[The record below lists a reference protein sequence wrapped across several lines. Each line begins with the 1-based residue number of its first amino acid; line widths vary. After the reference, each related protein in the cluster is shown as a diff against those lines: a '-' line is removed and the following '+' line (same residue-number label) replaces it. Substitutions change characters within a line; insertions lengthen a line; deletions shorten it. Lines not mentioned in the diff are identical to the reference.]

1 MAFVDVAA
9 DLRLR
14 RDNIEAIENVKQ
26 SVDKGMKELSREIK
40 DLKMTGISLVMP
52 GINTLSKMVR
62 NLGSFMSGLIMNNP
76 VAKLLAGFRDAL
88 LSPFLLIKSA
98 FTSVV
103 MSIKSVG
110 TAITDSIKSV
120 FGTIGS
126 ILLFP
131 FRAIAGLFTKK
142 IEWDKMITVL
152 IPPLQLMFK
161 NLADSIN
168 ETLVILFTQA
178 FSRGN
183 QDSTLDDLEA
193 ERDRRN
199 ALRATLKSGSTTVP
213 TVPTSGNN
221 SGLLGSLGGIL
232 GGILRLPIVGLGVAI
247 AAMLTG
253 WEDEVRAALTGVIE
267 NTLKTIRWIIRA
279 PGRAFDAMKLAIS
292 AGIAKFTQGP
302 RMQKIVGFFS
312 DLGGRISALFK
323 RVMSP
328 FEKVGDALRFMGGK
342 IRGLLAILAKP
353 LAFLGKLMRILRLN
367 PITGVIFTLIDFVV
381 GFFDGWKNSDANATI
396 AERLMSGVKGGIIGI
411 IKGLTAIFDLIVFK
425 LPGWILGWLGFEDMS
440 NYLMNLDLYEIIAD
454 TFTWMVD
461 TFKKIPALVDNLTAW
476 MKGAFNYAVDIFKF
490 AYDFMALK
498 FEILTNN
505 IKLGALIIKNAV
517 MNMFETIANIF
528 LNLKDRIL
536 LGAYKNLKFSL
547 PKIQL
552 KVPDWVPGIGGS
564 TTTLLSG
571 GSFGLDGTGSRA
583 AAVESRM
590 RIRDFEATGNRNN
603 RAAMEDRLLTKLSKQ
618 RGELESMK
626 GPTFVV
632 APTSNQSNSNSSSTI
647 MNTPSV
653 ARSTDTSDGAVVVR

>member
-120 FGTIGS
+120 FSTIGS

-178 FSRGN
+178 FGGN
-183 QDSTLDDLEA
+183 QDSSLDDLEA

-199 ALRATLKSGSTTVP
+199 ALRATPSTNPST

-221 SGLLGSLGGIL
+221 SGLLGALGGL
-232 GGILRLPIVGLGVAI
+232 LAGILKLPLVGLGIAI

-253 WEDEVRAALTGVIE
+253 WGDEIRAALTGVIE

-292 AGIAKFTQGP
+292 VGIAKFAQGP

-312 DLGGRISALFK
+312 DLGGRISALFQ

-328 FEKVGDALRFMGGK
+328 FKKVGDALRFMGGK

-396 AERLMSGVKGGIIGI
+396 GERLMNGVRGGIIGI

-425 LPGWILGWLGFEDMS
+425 LPAWILGWLGFEDMS

>member
-1 MAFVDVAA
+1 M
-9 DLRLR
+9 
-14 RDNIEAIENVKQ
+14 
-26 SVDKGMKELSREIK
+26 
-40 DLKMTGISLVMP
+40 
-52 GINTLSKMVR
+52 
-62 NLGSFMSGLIMNNP
+62 
-76 VAKLLAGFRDAL
+76 
-88 LSPFLLIKSA
+88 
-98 FTSVV
+98 
-103 MSIKSVG
+103 
-110 TAITDSIKSV
+110 
-120 FGTIGS
+120 
-126 ILLFP
+126 
-131 FRAIAGLFTKK
+131 IA
-142 IEWDKMITVL
+142 VL

-178 FSRGN
+178 FGGN
-183 QDSTLDDLEA
+183 QDSSLDDLEA

-199 ALRATLKSGSTTVP
+199 ALRATPNASAAASVPASST
-213 TVPTSGNN
+213 N
-221 SGLLGSLGGIL
+221 SMAMFGLGGLLSSFLGAPL
-232 GGILRLPIVGLGVAI
+232 VGLGVAL
-247 AAMLTG
+247 AAMLTD
-253 WEDEVRAALTGVIE
+253 WEDAVRAAFTGVIE
-267 NTLKTIRWIIRA
+267 NTLKTIRFIIRA

-292 AGIAKFTQGP
+292 AGIAKFAQGP
-302 RMQKIVGFFS
+302 RMQKIIGFFS
-312 DLGGRISALFK
+312 DLGGRISALFQ

-381 GFFDGWKNSDANATI
+381 GFFNGWKNSDANATI
-396 AERLMSGVKGGIIGI
+396 GEKLMNGIKGGIIGI

-440 NYLMNLDLYEIIAD
+440 NYLMNLDLYEIISD
-454 TFTWMVD
+454 TFTWIVD
-461 TFKKIPALVDNLTAW
+461 TFKKIPELVDNMTAW

-498 FEILTNN
+498 FKILTNN

-571 GSFGLDGTGSRA
+571 GSFGLDGTGSKA

-590 RIRDFEATGNRNN
+590 RQRGFAETGRQNN

-618 RGELESMK
+618 REELRSMQ

-632 APTSNQSNSNSSSTI
+632 APTSNQTNSNSSSTI

>member
-40 DLKMTGISLVMP
+40 DLKMTGITLAMP
-52 GINTLSKMVR
+52 GINTLSKMVK

-76 VAKLLAGFRDAL
+76 VSNLLAGFRDAL

-98 FTSVV
+98 FTNVI

-110 TAITDSIKSV
+110 TAITDSVKSV
-120 FGTIGS
+120 FSTIGG

-142 IEWDKMITVL
+142 TEWDKMIAVL

-178 FSRGN
+178 FGGN
-183 QDSTLDDLEA
+183 QNSSLDDLEA

-199 ALRATLKSGSTTVP
+199 ALRATPSTSPST

-221 SGLLGSLGGIL
+221 SGLLGMLGGLLGGIL
-232 GGILRLPIVGLGVAI
+232 KLPLVGLGVAI

-253 WEDEVRAALTGVIE
+253 WGDEIRAALTGVIE

-312 DLGGRISALFK
+312 DLGGRISALFQ

-328 FEKVGDALRFMGGK
+328 FKKVGDALRFMGGK

-381 GFFDGWKNSDANATI
+381 GFFNGFKNSDANATI
-396 AERLMSGVKGGIIGI
+396 GEKLMNGIKGGIIGI

-425 LPGWILGWLGFEDMS
+425 LPGWILGWLGFEDMK

-454 TFTWMVD
+454 TFTWIVD
-461 TFKKIPALVDNLTAW
+461 TFKKIPELVDNMTAW

-590 RIRDFEATGNRNN
+590 RQRGFAETGRQNS

-618 RGELESMK
+618 KGELESMK

-632 APTSNQSNSNSSSTI
+632 APTSNQSTSNSSSTI

>member
-14 RDNIEAIENVKQ
+14 RDNIEAIEKVKE
-26 SVDKGMKELSREIK
+26 SVDRGMKELSREIK
-40 DLKMTGISLVMP
+40 DLKMTGITLAMP
-52 GINTLSKMVR
+52 GINTLSRMVK

-98 FTSVV
+98 FNSVV

-120 FGTIGS
+120 FSTIGS
-126 ILLFP
+126 VLLFP
-131 FRAIAGLFTKK
+131 FRAIAALFTKK
-142 IEWDKMITVL
+142 TEWDKMITVL

-178 FSRGN
+178 FGGN
-183 QDSTLDDLEA
+183 QNSSLDDLEA

-199 ALRATLKSGSTTVP
+199 ALRATPNASPTASVPASSTN
-213 TVPTSGNN
+213 SGN
-221 SGLLGSLGGIL
+221 SIAMFGLGGLLSSFLGAPL
-232 GGILRLPIVGLGVAI
+232 VGLGVAL
-247 AAMLTG
+247 AAMLTD
-253 WEDEVRAALTGVIE
+253 WEDEVRAALTGVIQ
-267 NTLKTIRWIIRA
+267 NTLKTINWIIRA
-279 PGRAFDAMKLAIS
+279 PGRAFTAMRISIS
-292 AGIAKFTQGP
+292 ARI
-302 RMQKIVGFFS
+302 MKIVDF
-312 DLGGRISALFK
+312 
-323 RVMSP
+323 VMSP
-328 FEKVGDALRFMGGK
+328 FRKIGNAFRLMGSK
-342 IRGLLAILAKP
+342 ITGLLAILAKP
-353 LAFLGKLMRILRLN
+353 IAFLGKLMKAIRLHPVVGILFML
-367 PITGVIFTLIDFVV
+367 VDFVV
-381 GFFDGWKNSDANATI
+381 GFFDGFKNSDANATI
-396 AERLMSGVKGGIIGI
+396 GEKLINGVKGGIIGI

-425 LPGWILGWLGFEDMS
+425 LPGWILGWLGFEDMK
-440 NYLMNLDLYEIIAD
+440 NYLMNLDLYEIITG
-454 TFTWMVD
+454 TFTWIVD
-461 TFKKIPALVDNLTAW
+461 TFKRIPELVDNMWAW
-476 MKGAFNYAVDIFKF
+476 MKGAFNYAIDIFKF
-490 AYDFMALK
+490 AYDVMALNFK
-498 FEILTNN
+498 MLANN

-517 MNMFETIANIF
+517 MNMFDTIANIF

-590 RIRDFEATGNRNN
+590 RQRDLDRFGRQNN

-618 RGELESMK
+618 KEELKSMQ

-632 APTSNQSNSNSSSTI
+632 APTSNQTNSNSSSTI